1 MSFNDNLKAKTTMTT
16 ILLIAALLCA
26 ISCKECPTEPD
37 YNIYLTA
44 EDVFCT
50 SVVMNVTLPDS
61 GDVSAFALDRDDSTV
76 ATYTCY
82 DDDTLIIDEGLTPD
96 NDYIYRVRF
105 MKDGKTKSESDPVAV
120 HTMDTTSHYFI
131 WEIDTLGNYGSYL
144 KDTWIVDENNI
155 WVVGNIETDSGTYN
169 AAKWDGDKWNIFRI
183 SFYYRS
189 DLISTELYS
198 IYYFSE
204 NDIWVTTYSF
214 PVHWNG
220 SEWTLY
226 HIQDMG
232 LDASTGFGIWGTSS
246 SNIYFVGRKGS
257 IVHYEGST
265 FTKMESG
272 IEINFKDIYG
282 NGSEVSAVGYETD
295 GELGGQSV
303 ALHFHNGTWSTIRH
317 EYNFYPYNDPHAWGM
332 ISTVWAY
339 GKYAYYMSWAG
350 LMKYNPEKNN
360 SEEWFS
366 KYDMNTDDKYI
377 VRIRGNA
384 LNDIMLADNWA
395 YFIHYNG
402 QSWKTCYEVYNQLP
416 NGQIDI
422 NGMDYKDNL
431 IVAVGELSRSW
442 QAVIIRG
449 IHYQ

>member
-1 MSFNDNLKAKTTMTT
+1 
-16 ILLIAALLCA
+16 
-26 ISCKECPTEPD
+26 
-37 YNIYLTA
+37 
-44 EDVFCT
+44 
-50 SVVMNVTLPDS
+50 
-61 GDVSAFALDRDDSTV
+61 V
-76 ATYTCY
+76 ATYTCH
-82 DDDTLIIDEGLTPD
+82 DDDTLIVDEGLMPD
-96 NDYIYRVRF
+96 ADYIYRVRF
-105 MKDGKTKSESDPVAV
+105 LKDGKTKSESDPVSV
-120 HTMDTTSHYFI
+120 HTMDTTSHDFT

-144 KDTWIVDENNI
+144 KDAWIVDENNI

-169 AAKWDGDKWNIFRI
+169 AAKWDGEKWNIFRI

-220 SEWTLY
+220 SEWILY

-282 NGSEVSAVGYETD
+282 NGSEVFAVGYETD
-295 GELGGQSV
+295 DELGGQSV
-303 ALHFHNGTWSTIRH
+303 ALNCHNGTWSTIRH
-317 EYNFYPYNDPHAWGM
+317 EYNFYPYNDPDAWGM
-332 ISTVWAY
+332 ISAVWAY

-350 LMKYNPEKNN
+350 LMKYNPDKNTYEN
-360 SEEWFS
+360 WFS
-366 KYDMNTDDKYI
+366 KYEMNTYDKYI
-377 VRIRGNA
+377 IRIRGNA

-416 NGQIDI
+416 NGKIDI